1 MKIFSSST
9 EYNYSFPTVTLAYF
23 LRYPNPYST
32 HVLSTDVLERYIDP
46 ATHRLHTTRLHLKRS
61 KVPAGILAFLPKS
74 WVGKDGANQSF
85 ILEKSVVDVKEGWME
100 TESRNMEWTGVLSV
114 VEKQKYQDLTMGA
127 GRDDPKATSC
137 KTVVTFTSR
146 FGEKIRK
153 RRKLLAEARAA
164 NTSTTQPD
172 LDDEDAM
179 EEISEK
185 QGWLASL
192 RNTSVQRTIE
202 LLGAKR
208 SKQAVTNG
216 AEGMKVV
223 LARLREGGIRGV
235 LDGMRHDRLMF
246 MGGDET
252 WQGVWKQGQS
262 SERKDDDLD

>member
-1 MKIFSSST
+1 MKIFSSSND
-9 EYNYSFPTVTLAYF
+9 YNYSFPTVTLAYF

-46 ATHRLHTTRLHLKRS
+46 TTHRLHTTRLHLKRS
-61 KVPAGILAFLPKS
+61 KVPAGILAFTPKS

-114 VEKQKYQDLTMGA
+114 VERQKYQDLTMGA
-127 GRDDPKATSC
+127 GRDEPKATSC
-137 KTVVTFTSR
+137 KTVVTFTSK
-146 FGEKIRK
+146 FGEKMRK

-164 NTSTTQPD
+164 NTQHAD
-172 LDDEDAM
+172 GVEDDDAM
-179 EEISEK
+179 EEVPEK

-202 LLGAKR
+202 LLGANR

-223 LARLREGGIRGV
+223 LARLREGGIRNV

-252 WQGVWKQGQS
+252 WQGVWKQGQAT
-262 SERKDDDLD
+262 KGDDDNLD